1 MNARLAEDARPPSGQ
16 SLHALDRLNFFLAA
30 LLGGFGPF
38 MAFYLADQDWAPPSV
53 GLVLT
58 VGTVAGLLSQLPGG
72 ELLDSVRSKRVLLA
86 IAIAMVALAALLL
99 VLRPSL
105 PFVFAA
111 ALLQGASGGLLGPG
125 IAAISLGV
133 VGHAALA
140 DRLGRNQRLASIGG
154 FAAAGLMGLVGY
166 ALSSRAIFLASA
178 ALAFPALLALA
189 RIRAADIHFGRS
201 CGAPDHHDRFTSPP
215 RINRAVLFKNY
226 HLLVFAGCTFLFQMA
241 NASML
246 PLVGEAL
253 AQSEGQQSSLILA
266 ALISIPQLI
275 VALLAP
281 LAGRYAES
289 WGRRPL
295 LLIGFCAL
303 PIRSV
308 LFAFSASPALFMV
321 AQVLDGLS
329 GATLG
334 VLTPLV
340 IADLATRT
348 GRFNL
353 AQGFVG
359 TFSGIGA
366 SLSTTAWGV
375 VVDNLGR
382 TFGFLGM
389 GTVALGAGAM
399 IWVLMPE
406 TKPLSAA

>member
-1 MNARLAEDARPPSGQ
+1 MNARLTEDARPPSSQ
-16 SLHALDRLNFFLAA
+16 SLHALDWLNFFLAA

-38 MAFYLADQDWAPPSV
+38 TAFYLADQQWAPPSV
-53 GLVLT
+53 GLILT
-58 VGTVAGLLSQLPGG
+58 AGTFAGLLSQLPGG
-72 ELLDSVRSKRVLLA
+72 ELLDMIRSKRVLVA
-86 IAIAMVALAALLL
+86 IGVTMLALAALLL
-99 VLRPSL
+99 VLRPGL
-105 PFVFAA
+105 PVVLTA

-125 IAAISLGV
+125 IAAISLGL

-140 DRLGRNQRLASIGG
+140 ERLGRNQRLASIGG
-154 FAAAGLMGLVGY
+154 FASAGLMGLIGY

-178 ALAFPALLALA
+178 ALAFPALVALS

-201 CGAPDHHDRFTSPP
+201 CGAPDHHDPAASPP
-215 RINRAVLFKNY
+215 RIRRAVLFSNY
-226 HLLVFAGCTFLFQMA
+226 HLLVFAGCTFLFQAA

-253 AQSEGQQSSLILA
+253 ARSEGQQSSLILS
-266 ALISIPQLI
+266 ALIIIPQLI

-308 LFAFSASPALFMV
+308 LFAFSENPGLFIA

-340 IADLATRT
+340 IADLTTRT

-366 SLSTTAWGV
+366 SLSTAAWGV
-375 VVDNLGR
+375 VVENLGR
-382 TFGFLGM
+382 TFAFLGM
-389 GTVALGAGAM
+389 GTVAVGASLM
-399 IWVLMPE
+399 IWAVMPE